1 MRVILLFL
9 LTFLS
14 IDCLSQ
20 TRVHYSESPQ
30 RLNKKLDQ
38 WHEGEITLVGGTAIE
53 AAFAINPMVEGG
65 LLKVKDGK
73 KLITLTPYDI
83 ENFSFI
89 DKEQDRRRYFESLD
103 VSDDQQALVEII
115 YRNEDFELH
124 GIESVQTAY
133 TYYIDNGSR
142 WSFSSNKFYMFFKM
156 GGEYMRFSRKV
167 FWNLVYQKED
177 ELKTF
182 KKENNLYL
190 SSPAHISSLLNYYD
204 LLINEEN

>member
-1 MRVILLFL
+1 MRVVLLFL

-103 VSDDQQALVEII
+103 VSDDQQALIEII

-124 GIESVQTAY
+124 GIESVQTTY

-156 GGEYMRFSRKV
+156 GGEYNALLKKSFLEFSISKGRRI
-167 FWNLVYQKED
+167 ED
-177 ELKTF
+177 F
-182 KKENNLYL
+182 
-190 SSPAHISSLLNYYD
+190 
-204 LLINEEN
+204 